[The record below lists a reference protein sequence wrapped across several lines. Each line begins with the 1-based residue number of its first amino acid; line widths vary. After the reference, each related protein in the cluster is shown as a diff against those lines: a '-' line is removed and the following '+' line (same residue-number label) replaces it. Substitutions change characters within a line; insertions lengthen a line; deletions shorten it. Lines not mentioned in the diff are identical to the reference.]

1 MYSVLI
7 VSGSCINIIVYLGTR
22 FGSKCLKSR
31 NGNYK
36 NYEENIK
43 EVEAENSL
51 LVYWLRIYCWKMG
64 QLNEELVILTVM
76 WIAGLL

>member
-1 MYSVLI
+1 MTKVEVLNPGQLHDFRIIVESSVLI
-7 VSGSCINIIVYLGTR
+7 VSASFINIIVYLGTR

-51 LVYWLRIYCWKMG
+51 LVY
-64 QLNEELVILTVM
+64 
-76 WIAGLL
+76 

>member
-1 MYSVLI
+1 MQNYFMTKVEVVNPGQLHDFRIIVESSVLI
-7 VSGSCINIIVYLGTR
+7 VSASFINIIVYLGTR

-51 LVYWLRIYCWKMG
+51 LVY
-64 QLNEELVILTVM
+64 
-76 WIAGLL
+76 